1 MRIMLIG
8 PPGAGKGTQAELI
21 EKNLHIIQLSTGDM
35 LRTAVAAGTE
45 VGKQAKSLMESGSLV
60 PDDLVTSVVSQ
71 RIEEPD
77 CASGYLL
84 DGYPRTLVQAA
95 ALEEILAS
103 KGQKLDAVIEIRV
116 DDESLVERI
125 TGRFSCA
132 NCGAGYHDLYKMPKV
147 EGTCDE
153 CGATEFKRR
162 ADDNEETLRS
172 RLMAYYKETSP
183 LIGYYTAKDKLK
195 IVDGMGS
202 IEDVAREIEVI
213 LENL

>member
-1 MRIMLIG
+1 MRLMLLG

-21 EKNLHIIQLSTGDM
+21 EKNLHIIQLSTGEM
-35 LRTAVAAGTE
+35 LRTAVAAGTD
-45 VGKQAKSLMESGSLV
+45 VGLQAKSLMESGSLV
-60 PDDLVTSVVSQ
+60 PDELVTSVVRQ

-77 CASGYLL
+77 CAGGYLL
-84 DGYPRTLVQAA
+84 DGYPRTLNQAA
-95 ALEEILAS
+95 ALEDILAA
-103 KGQKLDAVIEIRV
+103 KGQELNAVIEIRV
-116 DDESLVERI
+116 DDDKLVERI

-132 NCGAGYHDLYKMPKV
+132 NCGAGYHDLYKMPKT
-147 EGTCDE
+147 EGICDE
-153 CGATEFKRR
+153 CRTTEFKRR

-183 LIGYYTAKDKLK
+183 LVGYYTCKEKLK

-202 IEDVAREIEVI
+202 IEDVAREIEII

>member
-1 MRIMLIG
+1 MRLMLLG

-35 LRTAVAAGTE
+35 LRTAVAAGTD
-45 VGKQAKSLMESGSLV
+45 VGRQAKSLMEAGSLV
-60 PDDLVTSVVSQ
+60 PDELVTSVVSQ

-77 CASGYLL
+77 CAGGYLL

-95 ALEEILAS
+95 ALEDILTR
-103 KGQKLDAVIEIRV
+103 KGQELDAVIEIRV
-116 DDESLVERI
+116 DDDKLVERI

-132 NCGAGYHDLYKMPKV
+132 NCGAGYHDTYKMPKV
-147 EGTCDE
+147 EGVCDE
-153 CGATEFKRR
+153 CRATEFTRR